1 MNIKELSEQYLV
13 EIYNNVKSNLVT
25 ALREK
30 LAKTKKASVDVDTL
44 LGLLKDVDDASDIPS
59 SVVVSSVKDTKE
71 TKAPSKS
78 KSVAVDKGDKCT
90 HLLVRGDRKGDVC
103 GVKANYTTGDGEPRC
118 SKHNGSKKAPG
129 DKSASETSSKSNA
142 GTKKKGKHSLV
153 VGGNANNVPTTEAL
167 ADETDLDDLVS
178 ELMTNNSQPQ
188 PQPPQSSVSSNDNE
202 DDIENIDEDEDED
215 DAATPQF

>member
-30 LAKTKKASVDVDTL
+30 LAKTKKTSVDVDTL
-44 LGLLKDVDDASDIPS
+44 VGLLKDIEEASDIPS
-59 SVVVSSVKDTKE
+59 SVVVSSVKDTKD
-71 TKAPSKS
+71 TKAPAKS

-103 GVKANYTTGDGEPRC
+103 GVKANYTTDAGEPRC

-129 DKSASETSSKSNA
+129 DKSASETGSKSNA
-142 GTKKKGKHSLV
+142 GNKKKGGKHSLV
-153 VGGNANNVPTTEAL
+153 VGGNANINPNTDPL
-167 ADETDLDDLVS
+167 ADESDLDDLVS
-178 ELMTNNSQPQ
+178 ELMQTNTQSQPA
-188 PQPPQSSVSSNDNE
+188 PSSVSNDNDVE
-202 DDIENIDEDEDED
+202 DEIEDIDEDED